1 VLGRGSTLTAGDLA
15 LGQESAAVDA
25 ADRAI
30 EDQSLAAV
38 ERAHIVRV
46 LQRSKGNKRQACR
59 LLRISRPR
67 LDRLLEKHGIR

>member
-1 VLGRGSTLTAGDLA
+1 
-15 LGQESAAVDA
+15 VD
-25 ADRAI
+25 
-30 EDQSLAAV
+30 DQSLAAV

-46 LQRSKGNKRQACR
+46 LERTRGNKRQACR